1 MKTPRRFGFMLIF
14 VTLGAV
20 SHFFGQATS
29 TPAERLEKVQKPV
42 SALVWL
48 VGGVWT
54 ADASGMGQGKLRV
67 QTRYQLSDNG
77 SFIRFTTH
85 FVTDQRELKNYD
97 GNLFWDPARKSLYMW
112 YTSAANVI
120 IEGPMTIDGDHWQM
134 SFNGEDFE
142 GKQAALRVDVLRK
155 SNDLYRWGLSE
166 KQGDAWKEI
175 ATLDYVRTPAP

>member
-1 MKTPRRFGFMLIF
+1 MKASERLSFVFIA
-14 VTLGAV
+14 VTLV
-20 SHFFGQATS
+20 VNLSSFGQAKS
-29 TPAERLEKVQKPV
+29 APAETSQKAQSPI
-42 SALVWL
+42 SALAWL
-48 VGGVWT
+48 IGGVWT
-54 ADASGMGQGKLRV
+54 ADASGMGQGKLQI

-120 IEGPMTIDGDHWQM
+120 TEGPMTVDGDHWQM
-134 SFNGEDFE
+134 SFTGENFE

-155 SNDLYRWGLSE
+155 SNDLYRWALSE

-175 ATLDYVRTPAP
+175 AKLDYVRTPAP